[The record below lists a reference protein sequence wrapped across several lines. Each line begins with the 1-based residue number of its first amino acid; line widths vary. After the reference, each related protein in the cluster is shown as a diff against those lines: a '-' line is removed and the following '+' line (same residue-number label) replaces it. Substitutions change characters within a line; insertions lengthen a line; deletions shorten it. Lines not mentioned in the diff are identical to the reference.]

1 MYIRRQAMTQMLR
14 KQIYIPK
21 RQQAQLKRLAK
32 KRGVSEAAIIRQAIE
47 REVLLTVSRPAVGD
61 RSALEEF
68 IRFGLSRRVAEGT
81 TGRTWTR
88 DELYEERLSRYGR
101 SGAQ

>member
-1 MYIRRQAMTQMLR
+1 MTQMLR
-14 KQIYIPK
+14 KQIYLPK

-32 KRGVSEAAIIRQAIE
+32 SRGVSEAAIIRQAVE
-47 REVLLTVSRPAVGD
+47 REMILTASQPTAGD

-68 IRFGLSRRVAEGT
+68 IRFGLSRQAAEET
-81 TGRTWTR
+81 TKRTWTR

-101 SGAQ
+101 SGTQ

>member
-1 MYIRRQAMTQMLR
+1 MTQMLR

-21 RQQAQLKRLAK
+21 RQQVQLKRLAK
-32 KRGVSEAAIIRQAIE
+32 ARGVSEAEVIRQAIE
-47 REVLLTVSRPAVGD
+47 REVLLTASRPTAGD

-68 IRFGLSRRVAEGT
+68 LRFGSSRRATENT
-81 TGRTWTR
+81 TGRTWSR

-101 SGAQ
+101 SST